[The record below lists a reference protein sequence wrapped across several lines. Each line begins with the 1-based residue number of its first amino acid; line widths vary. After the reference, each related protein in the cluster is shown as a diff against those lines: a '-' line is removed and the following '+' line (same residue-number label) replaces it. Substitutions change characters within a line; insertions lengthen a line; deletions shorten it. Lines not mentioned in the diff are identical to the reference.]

1 MKQKEIDISVKTI
14 EKNGELFFITDKI
27 KQIRKDLITMDDHLD
42 PLSFGYHKF
51 GNAISDMTIAIG
63 HLEKAQLQ
71 LYEFINKW
79 DSYHD
84 EKDMCIKI
92 EEKEL
97 QDNSFTTYNQIG
109 IITISYNRGKINK
122 YKWTF
127 LKEDCMD
134 EPVLNKL
141 FTVFWKYVSPF
152 ADVCSVVSVNIKY
165 DLKTKKVTVNH
176 NDTKTSLKAN
186 KELSEAIEAAI
197 EHEEN
202 MTYIDP
208 KKIRGE

>member
-1 MKQKEIDISVKTI
+1 MKQKEIDISVETI

-27 KQIRKDLITMDDHLD
+27 KQIRKDLITIDDHLD

-51 GNAISDMTIAIG
+51 GNAISDMAIAIG

-152 ADVCSVVSVNIKY
+152 ADVCSVVSVNVKY